1 LNDERLCSTDG
12 NVADNKL
19 SSNGY
24 ATSYLGK
31 RLLGYGVISS
41 RLELIAHER
50 ITPCPEIQH
59 RVIATR
65 ISLTRCLR
73 NSQQNTRETGLPPFG
88 VRSGHAFAVMTNGK
102 AATYLKNF

>member
-65 ISLTRCLR
+65 ISLTGVSEIR
-73 NSQQNTRETGLPPFG
+73 NKTQDRLDYRPSACAQDMLSR
-88 VRSGHAFAVMTNGK
+88 
-102 AATYLKNF
+102 